1 MVWLSGL
8 IVLGQASLWAA
19 RPLRSRLDWSDRVGT
34 WLVVGGGILVTAAYI
49 AVQFPLRSAGVTTP
63 NTMGALAA
71 VVVILLVCR
80 AGLQRLKSATDSTRK
95 A

>member
-8 IVLGQASLWAA
+8 IVLGLASLWAA
-19 RPLRSRLDWSDRVGT
+19 RPLRSRLDWSDRAGM
-34 WLVVGGGILVTAAYI
+34 WLVVGGGNLAIAAYV
-49 AVQFPLRSAGVTTP
+49 AAQFPLPLAGVTTA

-80 AGLQRLKSATDSTRK
+80 AGLQRH
-95 A
+95 

>member
-8 IVLGQASLWAA
+8 SVLGQASLWAA

-34 WLVVGGGILVTAAYI
+34 WLVVGGRILVIAAYI
-49 AVQFPLRSAGVTTP
+49 AVRFPLRSAGVTTP
-63 NTMGALAA
+63 NTMGAFAA

>member
-1 MVWLSGL
+1 MVWLFGL
-8 IVLGQASLWAA
+8 SVLGQASLWAA

-34 WLVVGGGILVTAAYI
+34 WLVVGGGILVIAAYI
-49 AVQFPLRSAGVTTP
+49 AVRFPLRSAGVTTP
-63 NTMGALAA
+63 NTMGAFAA